1 MPKASS
7 EPNVVE
13 DPSPVPQAPFISLEE
28 AIEQFT
34 RDLLGERHP
43 QTTATARKVKAG
55 FTRTQLTSTSREFVL
70 TTMMELMR
78 YTVRTLIRHGRVRT
92 NRLTPLVRSLARS
105 EADRALV
112 ERYLAQIQRRQA
124 GRR

>member
-7 EPNVVE
+7 ETHRE
-13 DPSPVPQAPFISLEE
+13 APVAHPKTFISLEE
-28 AIEQFT
+28 AIEQFM

-78 YTVRTLIRHGRVRT
+78 YTVQTLIRHGRVGSG
-92 NRLTPLVRSLARS
+92 RLTPLVRSLARAN
-105 EADRALV
+105 ADRVLV
-112 ERYLAQIQRRQA
+112 EQYLAQIQRKKA
-124 GRR
+124 DRR